1 MLLIIKHSVYLL
13 IILGLIMIKQEKG
26 NVPFMY
32 LIEREATSH
41 FIMVCKLIMINSVLN
56 QWSFKT
62 ETNPLYMNYKQGFP

>member
-1 MLLIIKHSVYLL
+1 
-13 IILGLIMIKQEKG
+13 MIKQEKG

-32 LIEREATSH
+32 LIERGYLPTSP

-62 ETNPLYMNYKQGFP
+62 ENKSIIHEL